1 MCIQCFLSVSRFCN
15 QQRHL
20 HHQQLGCICI
30 AFLMPF
36 LSGRQATVLQF
47 ELCVGLIP
55 ENVLTP
61 RSGSYERNLNEQ
73 LSTGCLMQAWH
84 TETFFFTFRNVW
96 EGRESRPFT
105 CFQSCR
111 SFSWCCPSSLLAVSC
126 TCRFQTSGP
135 PCNRRALSCF
145 CSCYPTKITFYK
157 VLDLNCFVSS
167 DSCSSFLADSR
178 SFPSSSSSTVI
189 SASIPTFV
197 GQIEFKVVFTKGPP
211 LYHRQ
216 GQQ

>member
-1 MCIQCFLSVSRFCN
+1 MFN
-15 QQRHL
+15 
-20 HHQQLGCICI
+20 
-30 AFLMPF
+30 A
-36 LSGRQATVLQF
+36 
-47 ELCVGLIP
+47 GLAHR
-55 ENVLTP
+55 NV
-61 RSGSYERNLNEQ
+61 
-73 LSTGCLMQAWH
+73 
-84 TETFFFTFRNVW
+84 FFTFGNVW

-145 CSCYPTKITFYK
+145 RSCCPAQITFYK

-189 SASIPTFV
+189 SASIPTCV
-197 GQIEFKVVFTKGPP
+197 RQIEFKVVFF
-211 LYHRQ
+211 Q
-216 GQQ
+216 GSTSLSSTGSTMISGISVIASPEQEEEEEETT